1 MPSKRHLSAMRSLP
15 HTRRLGVH
23 EQALAAPTRYAL
35 APAVRPGTPRHY
47 DFGDFG
53 ARRAESVEALY
64 QAFNT
69 AGAALGSQ
77 AARDE
82 VVTAAN
88 RAFAHNI
95 AVRLASTSFNEL
107 RLASR
112 CRVLP
117 RTAVCLSGR
126 CLPPS
131 SGVLRGR
138 GPVEWRSARR
148 RQHGSRLCA
157 REGRWFPCRITKW
170 PLARRAP
177 TSGAESA
184 VLAGFWSRHHSIPRL
199 LFAPRSI

>member
-1 MPSKRHLSAMRSLP
+1 MPSKHHLSAMRSLP

-23 EQALAAPTRYAL
+23 KQALAAPTRYAL

-138 GPVEWRSARR
+138 GPVEWRRARR
-148 RQHGSRLCA
+148 RQHGSRFCA
-157 REGRWFPCRITKW
+157 CEGRWFPCLITEW
-170 PLARRAP
+170 P
-177 TSGAESA
+177 TSGLWRKKNSH
-184 VLAGFWSRHHSIPRL
+184 LWG
-199 LFAPRSI
+199 